1 MFVLL
6 RGGYNMKKFKILF
19 TLSLLCLILALI
31 GCTVDTDVN
40 PPNLEVPSFTVDT
53 YPVVDGSTVTIPLSE
68 ALGAKLM
75 NIPVEEA
82 RQYIIHNKTHQA
94 YLNLID
100 KKADL
105 IFVTSPSAEE
115 LQLAK
120 AAGLELELIP
130 VVSEGFVF
138 LTNKDNPVTDLTLQQ
153 IRDIYAGDITNWLAI
168 GGSDVP
174 IIAYQR
180 PVNSGSQ
187 TGFLDLV
194 MNGITPV
201 DPPMEQII
209 AEMGALIDAV
219 ATYKNEPDAIGYSY
233 FYFVTDMWG
242 NDKVKLLSVD
252 GVYPEKATIQ
262 DGTYP
267 IRTAY
272 YAVVRSDEPQ
282 DSPARQIIA
291 WLLSDDG
298 QQLAEEAGY
307 VKIK

>member
-1 MFVLL
+1 L
-6 RGGYNMKKFKILF
+6 
-19 TLSLLCLILALI
+19 TLC
-31 GCTVDTDVN
+31 GCSAETDVT
-40 PPNLEVPSFTVDT
+40 PPNIEAPSFTVDT
-53 YPVVDGSTVTIPLSE
+53 YPIVDGSTVTIPLSE
-68 ALGAKLM
+68 ALSAKLM

-100 KKADL
+100 KKTDL

-115 LQLAK
+115 LQIAK
-120 AAGLELELIP
+120 DAGIELELIP

-138 LTNKDNPVTDLTLQQ
+138 LTNKDNPVTNLTLQQ
-153 IRDIYAGDITNWLAI
+153 IRDIYTGDITNWSGV

-174 IIAYQR
+174 IIPYQR

-194 MNGITPV
+194 MNGLTPI

-252 GVYPEKATIQ
+252 GIYPDKTTIQ
-262 DGTYP
+262 DATYP

-272 YAVVRSDEPQ
+272 YAVVRSDEPK
-282 DSPARQIIA
+282 DSPVRQIIA

>member
-1 MFVLL
+1 M
-6 RGGYNMKKFKILF
+6 RGGNNMKKFKILF
-19 TLSLLCLILALI
+19 ILSLFCLISTLI
-31 GCTVDTDVN
+31 GCGSNTDVN
-40 PPNLEVPSFTVDT
+40 PPNIEAPSFTVES

-100 KKADL
+100 KKTDL

-115 LQLAK
+115 LQIAK
-120 AAGLELELIP
+120 DNNVELEIIP

-138 LTNKDNPVTDLTLQQ
+138 LVSNDNPIQGLSFKQ
-153 IRDIYAGDITNWLAI
+153 IQDIYSGGVKNWKEV
-168 GGSDVP
+168 GGSDIP

-180 PVNSGSQ
+180 PLNSGSQ

-194 MNGITPV
+194 MKGLTPV
-201 DPPMEQII
+201 DPPIEQVI
-209 AEMGALIDAV
+209 AEMGSLIDAV

-242 NDKVKLLSVD
+242 NEKVKLLSVD
-252 GVYPEKATIQ
+252 GVYPDKTTLQ

-272 YAVVRSDEPQ
+272 YAVVRSDEPK
-282 DSPARQIIA
+282 DSSVRQIIA

>member
-1 MFVLL
+1 MKISKMLL
-6 RGGYNMKKFKILF
+6 A
-19 TLSLLCLILALI
+19 LLLVCLILTLI
-31 GCTVDTDVN
+31 GCTGNTDDN
-40 PPNLEVPSFTVDT
+40 PTNVEAPSFTVDN
-53 YPVVDGSTVTIPLSE
+53 YPAVDGSTVTIPLSE

-94 YLNLID
+94 YINLIE

-105 IFVTSPSAEE
+105 IFVTSPSSEE

-120 AAGLELELIP
+120 DSGLELELIP

-138 LTNKDNPVTDLTLQQ
+138 LTSTDNPVNDVTIEQV
-153 IRDIYAGDITNWLAI
+153 RDIYSGKIINWDAI

-194 MNGITPV
+194 MNGLTPV
-201 DPPMEQII
+201 NPPMEQII

-219 ATYKNEPDAIGYSY
+219 ATYKNEPAAIGYSY

-242 NDKVKLLSVD
+242 NEKVKLLSID
-252 GVYPEKATIQ
+252 GVYPDKATIQ

-272 YAVVRSDEPQ
+272 YAVVRSDEPK
-282 DSPARQIIA
+282 DSPARKIIA

>member
-1 MFVLL
+1 
-6 RGGYNMKKFKILF
+6 MKKFKILF
-19 TLSLLCLILALI
+19 KIALLCLILLLI
-31 GCTVDTDVN
+31 GCSVDTEVN
-40 PPNLEVPSFTVDT
+40 PPNIEAPSFTVEN

-94 YLNLID
+94 YINLIE

-120 AAGLELELIP
+120 DSGLELELIP

-138 LTNKDNPVTDLTLQQ
+138 LTSTDNPVNDVTLEQV
-153 IRDIYAGDITNWLAI
+153 RDIYSGKITNWNAI

-194 MNGITPV
+194 MNGLTPV
-201 DPPMEQII
+201 NPPMEQII

-242 NDKVKLLSVD
+242 NEKVKLLSID
-252 GVYPEKATIQ
+252 GVYPDKATIQ

-272 YAVVRSDEPQ
+272 YAVVRSDEPK
-282 DSPARQIIA
+282 DSPARKIIA
-291 WLLSDDG
+291 WLLSVDG